1 MDQEESRLGASVST
15 EKVAPGSKR
24 KSTDWPPQLLIPR
37 LPQVLLEWGLM
48 WGSPGTFSPDC
59 LGSPTPGA
67 CASEGNLFSNVVLAD
82 LTWSQGQLRC
92 LRAMPLEMPLLSI
105 VVTSPSL
112 FTCVSLS
119 IFPQAASQQV

>member
-1 MDQEESRLGASVST
+1 MGQEESRPGASVST

-24 KSTDWPPQLLIPR
+24 KLTDWPPQLLIPG

-48 WGSPGTFSPDC
+48 WGSPGTFSLDC
-59 LGSPTPGA
+59 LESPTPGA

-92 LRAMPLEMPLLSI
+92 LRTIPLEMPLLSI

-112 FTCVSLS
+112 FTWVSLS